1 MWYNKGEVKEGDHK
15 METDLAYVRDTLF
28 DILSR
33 LCAKEKRC
41 EDCIFWNA
49 ETGEKGC
56 EENILNNLSLEEL
69 ADRVNEMALSV
80 L

>member
-1 MWYNKGEVKEGDHK
+1 
-15 METDLAYVRDTLF
+15 MEIDIAYVRDRLF

-33 LCAKEKRC
+33 LCAKEKQC

-49 ETGEKGC
+49 ETNEKGC

-69 ADRVNEMALSV
+69 ADKVCAMAFYEL
-80 L
+80 

>member
-1 MWYNKGEVKEGDHK
+1 
-15 METDLAYVRDTLF
+15 METDVACVRDTLF

-49 ETGEKGC
+49 EKGEKGC
-56 EENILNNLSLEEL
+56 DEEVLSNLSLEEL
-69 ADRVNEMALSV
+69 AVQVNEMALNV